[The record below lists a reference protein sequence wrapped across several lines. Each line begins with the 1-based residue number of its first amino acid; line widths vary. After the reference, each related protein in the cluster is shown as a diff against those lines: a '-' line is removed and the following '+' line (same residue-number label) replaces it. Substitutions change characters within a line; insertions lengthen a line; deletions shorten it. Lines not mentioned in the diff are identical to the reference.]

1 MVTKVAITAT
11 KVSNG
16 GDMHEITKGELFY
29 QFDSAIQFEDPDIRD
44 FLVDYIIQSWKKPN
58 ELGDLI
64 LIGTHGCGWDKLV
77 GLMRLWCHPVVLVL
91 QIPKLATI
99 KAFQAR
105 PKVITAFEQD
115 VPGIEAN
122 LAVRPCTHYVM
133 VEQDSKHFISWKS
146 VRGRFEH
153 RKEMKWCL
161 E

>member
-1 MVTKVAITAT
+1 MHEVTK
-11 KVSNG
+11 
-16 GDMHEITKGELFY
+16 EELFY
-29 QFDSAIQFEDPDIRD
+29 QFDSAIKFENPDIRD
-44 FLVDYIIQSWKKPN
+44 FLVDYIVKSWEKPN

-91 QIPKLATI
+91 HVTKLATI
-99 KAFQAR
+99 KAYQAR

-115 VPGIEAN
+115 VPAIEAN
-122 LAVRPCTHYVM
+122 LGVRPCTHFVILD
-133 VEQDSKHFISWKS
+133 QDSKHFISWKS

-153 RKEMKWCL
+153 RKEMKWCV